1 MKDLESQNFS
11 FVSIASSYRDKAL
24 FQAFM
29 NKYNEALSSSA
40 LDSLFKPQIYKYIK
54 LFSSA
59 NPIIAQDIKQ
69 LKLDYADEKYFL
81 DDSLSLN
88 SKYSIVHWI
97 ILEPTATRYYP
108 YGEFMSNV
116 LWYVDK
122 NWEAFYG
129 IEKYTEYRAGYILLL
144 MPAAVLLL
152 KP

>member
-11 FVSIASSYRDKAL
+11 FVSIEANFYVYIVPSKSSSYRDKAL

-88 SKYSIVHWI
+88 SKYSIVH
-97 ILEPTATRYYP
+97 
-108 YGEFMSNV
+108 
-116 LWYVDK
+116 
-122 NWEAFYG
+122 
-129 IEKYTEYRAGYILLL
+129 
-144 MPAAVLLL
+144 
-152 KP
+152 